1 MGIDAFGCNCRADI
15 EVLTRRLNDLAA
27 VITNQQAQL
36 RELQNAPPSW
46 FPIYNKKED
55 KND

>member
-1 MGIDAFGCNCRADI
+1 
-15 EVLTRRLNDLAA
+15 LAA